1 MKTFYGKTYGIN
13 ILSAL
18 KERFI
23 LCGRELMV
31 LLGAFRKR
39 PALLPALLTVTC
51 SWVCWKFE
59 SFWPAVVMILFVAGA
74 SWHLMLESHKSRLFM
89 NPDGKGLSSSSII
102 FTGIM
107 LCLVLGFI
115 GITVSSRMNDSV
127 VESDCYNCTVT
138 SVSYDLSGSC
148 DMTVRLEGG
157 AYVKANFYNGYP
169 DADPGDSLLLYG
181 KLREPDN
188 AGNPGEFDYREYL
201 KTKGI
206 RYVINIE
213 RFETVSKAGFP
224 LNVSAFLQRFFFSL
238 RNDSID
244 SVSASFDGNLRALA
258 AALCVGDK
266 SLVSD
271 EIKRDFR
278 MSCCSH
284 LLAVSG
290 THFSGFL
297 AGLPLVL
304 NALKIKRRKA
314 LVIYAVF
321 AVLIG
326 FLTGWG
332 DSVTRAAFVSICFF
346 AGRDWLS
353 ALSVASIV
361 MTAADPFSPLSTGF
375 QMSFCACIAIKV
387 FSDKI
392 TDCFVKKLHFGEK
405 AAGLISPCLAAEM
418 GMIPFWSDISM
429 RPDPEHVLIQIT
441 GSFAAQT
448 ACTFFI
454 PCVFLCYLF
463 PFWSQNLSMPFML
476 CLKLLLRIVS
486 FGSLISERGT
496 APIRLGNALLLTA
509 FIVLFLVFLQPCFVK
524 RVFLK
529 VFALILAFLVGTEV
543 FAYINRPDC
552 TVVFADVGQG
562 DCCLIMTSEHV
573 CLIDAGTYEEGAST
587 VSNLLDYYGVRQV
600 DYCFMS
606 HWDVDHAGGIA
617 ALWESGRTKSILTA
631 FVPAEGSNDKD
642 VLEFFK
648 SLGYSESEAQLFIAS
663 LELVTAGDR
672 IDLSGNVYLDVLY
685 PLAAGSGGNEDSIV
699 AMLHILGDED
709 TAVLFTGD
717 IGFSTEEILIG
728 AGIDLNCDILKVA
741 HHGSKYSTSDIFIEA
756 CSPELAVISVGR
768 NNFYGHPTPETL
780 DRLES
785 YGCGVFRTDEEG
797 AVIVGN

>member
-1 MKTFYGKTYGIN
+1 MKTIYGKTYGIH
-13 ILSAL
+13 ILSAI
-18 KERFI
+18 KERLI
-23 LCGRELMV
+23 LCGKELM
-31 LLGAFRKR
+31 LLFGAFRKR
-39 PALLPALLTVTC
+39 PALLPSLLTVTC
-51 SWVCWKFE
+51 SYLCWLFE
-59 SFWPAVVMILFVAGA
+59 SVWPAVVLILFVAFGCGR
-74 SWHLMLESHKSRLFM
+74 LILESRKSLKSMGSEGMRLSR
-89 NPDGKGLSSSSII
+89 PSII
-102 FTGIM
+102 VTGVM
-107 LCLVLGFI
+107 LCLVLVFI
-115 GITVSSRMNDSV
+115 GITISSRMNASV

-148 DMTVRLEGG
+148 GMIVRLEGG

-169 DADPGDSLLLYG
+169 DADPGDALLLYG

-206 RYVINIE
+206 RYVINAE
-213 RFETVSKAGFP
+213 RYEFVSKAGFP
-224 LNVSAFLQRFFFSL
+224 LNVSAFLQRFFYSL
-238 RNDSID
+238 RKDSID
-244 SVSASFDGNLRALA
+244 SVSASFDESYRALA

-271 EIKRDFR
+271 EVKRDFK

-297 AGLPLVL
+297 AGLPLIL

-314 LVIYAVF
+314 FVIYAVF

-361 MTAADPFSPLSTGF
+361 MTVADPFSPLSTGF

-387 FSDKI
+387 FNDKI
-392 TDCFVKKLHFGEK
+392 SDFLMKKLHFGEK
-405 AAGLISPCLAAEM
+405 AAGLISPCLAAGM

-429 RPDPEHVLIQIT
+429 RPDLEHILIQLT

-454 PCVFLCYLF
+454 PCVFLCRLF
-463 PFWSQNLSMPFML
+463 PFWAQFLSMPFLL
-476 CLKLLLRIVS
+476 CLKLLMRIVS
-486 FGSLISERGT
+486 FGSLISERGG
-496 APIRLGNALLLTA
+496 APIHLGNALLLVA
-509 FIVLFLVFLQPCFVK
+509 FIVLFLFMLPPCFLK

-529 VFALILAFLVGTEV
+529 VFALVIAFLIGTEV
-543 FAYINRPDC
+543 CAYINRPDC

-562 DCCLIMTSEHV
+562 DCCLIMTSEYS

-587 VSNLLDYYGVRQV
+587 VSNLLDYYGIWQV
-600 DYCFMS
+600 DYCIMS

-648 SLGYSESEAQLFIAS
+648 SLGYSASEAQLFIAS

-685 PLAAGSGGNEDSIV
+685 PLTAGSGGNEDSIV

-717 IGFSTEEILIG
+717 IGFSTEEILICS
-728 AGIDLNCDILKVA
+728 GIDLNCDILKVA

-780 DRLES
+780 ERLES

-797 AVIVGN
+797 AVIVGD

>member
-1 MKTFYGKTYGIN
+1 MKTIYGKPYGIN
-13 ILSAL
+13 IISAL
-18 KERFI
+18 KQRFI
-23 LCGRELMV
+23 LCCKELLM
-31 LLGAFRKR
+31 LLGVFRKR

-51 SWVCWKFE
+51 SYLCWRFE
-59 SFWPAVVMILFVAGA
+59 SVWPAVVLILLVIAACVYLDF
-74 SWHLMLESHKSRLFM
+74 ESRRSLKSLS
-89 NPDGKGLSSSSII
+89 PDGKSLSRTSIAA
-102 FTGIM
+102 TGFM
-107 LCLVLGFI
+107 LCLVLVFI
-115 GITVSSRMNDSV
+115 GIAISSRMNAEVLEKTCYRCV
-127 VESDCYNCTVT
+127 VN

-157 AYVKANFYNGYP
+157 TYVKANFYNEFP
-169 DADPGDSLLLYG
+169 DVGPGDVMLLYG

-201 KTKGI
+201 KMKGI
-206 RYVINIE
+206 RYVINVD
-213 RFETVSKAGFP
+213 RFEMVGKAGFP
-224 LNVSAFLQRFFFSL
+224 LNISAFLQRVFFNL
-238 RNDSID
+238 RKDSID
-244 SVSASFDGNLRALA
+244 TVSASFDECYRALA

-271 EIKRDFR
+271 EVKRDFK

-297 AGLPLVL
+297 VGLPLIL

-314 LVIYAVF
+314 FVIYAVF

-326 FLTGWG
+326 CLTGWG

-346 AGRDWLS
+346 ANRDWLS
-353 ALSVASIV
+353 ALSVAAIV
-361 MTAADPFSPLSTGF
+361 MTVGDPFSPLSTGF

-392 TDCFVKKLHFGEK
+392 SVFLTKNLHLGEK
-405 AAGLISPCLAAEM
+405 PAGLISPCLAAGM

-429 RPDPEHVLIQIT
+429 RPDLEHILIQLT

-454 PCVFLCYLF
+454 PSVFLCRLF
-463 PFWSQNLSMPFML
+463 PFWSEFLSMPFLL
-476 CLKLLLRIVS
+476 CLKLLMRIVS
-486 FGSLISERGT
+486 IGSSLSERGG
-496 APIRLGNALLLTA
+496 APIHLGNALLLVV
-509 FIVLFLVFLQPCFVK
+509 FIVVFLGLLPPCFIK

-529 VFALILAFLVGTEV
+529 LFALVLAFLVGTEV

-562 DCCLIMTSEHV
+562 DCCMIMTSKYT

-587 VSNLLDYYGVRQV
+587 VSNLLDYYGIWKV
-600 DYCFMS
+600 DYCVMS

-631 FVPAEGSNDKD
+631 FIPGEDSTDKD
-642 VLEFFK
+642 ALEFFK
-648 SLGYSESEAQLFIAS
+648 SLGYSASESQLFIAN
-663 LELVTAGDR
+663 LELVSAGDR
-672 IDLSGNVYLDVLY
+672 IELSETVYLDVLY
-685 PLAAGSGGNEDSIV
+685 PLVALNGGNDDSMV

-717 IGFSTEEILIG
+717 IGFSTEEILIDS
-728 AGIDLNCDILKVA
+728 GIDIDCNILKVA
-741 HHGSKYSTSDIFIEA
+741 HHGSKYSSSEEFIA
-756 CSPELAVISVGR
+756 FCSPDLAVISVGK

-780 DRLES
+780 ERLES
-785 YGCGVFRTDEEG
+785 YGCEVFRTDIEG
-797 AVIVGN
+797 AVIVEY